1 MVNNQK
7 IEIVKCEIN
16 MVRTKL
22 ENLLSERNL
31 TSDEVQVLSRELDN
45 LIVVYQKLIMR
56 KELS

>member
-1 MVNNQK
+1 VNNQK